1 MDVPYTP
8 ESLEVLSKSMTYNYK
23 GTTIDEALKKSII
36 ADFNSDLEAMSPLA
50 SKIMP
55 NFMKTLEDMLNVN
68 LYMEGLTNIFNIPEY
83 SSIDKA
89 KAFIELVSKK
99 DEFAK
104 DMLQRDDGIIV
115 TIGDENNDSSMK
127 DCSLVTATYHVDGK
141 LIGKIGVIGPTRM
154 NYSEVTS
161 IMEYLTENLSKS
173 FLLSEGKE
181 IKDD

>member
-1 MDVPYTP
+1 
-8 ESLEVLSKSMTYNYK
+8 
-23 GTTIDEALKKSII
+23 
-36 ADFNSDLEAMSPLA
+36 
-50 SKIMP
+50 
-55 NFMKTLEDMLNVN
+55 
-68 LYMEGLTNIFNIPEY
+68 
-83 SSIDKA
+83 
-89 KAFIELVSKK
+89 
-99 DEFAK
+99 
-104 DMLQRDDGIIV
+104 
-115 TIGDENNDSSMK
+115 MK